1 MPSHYE
7 TRAFVKYLDSDCHQR
22 CAFKVSLMFLVFYSM
37 SSLKERHWH
46 YHDGG
51 HLPSMLV
58 QADFLFVAFALQ
70 ECTCIKSLLQK
81 QFLRSSV
88 ISVSAI
94 WVLMSV
100 FLQRNHQELTNSLDQ
115 PVWHNLLFSCCCLF
129 FLLLVDFDDS
139 C

>member
-22 CAFKVSLMFLVFYSM
+22 CAFKVSLMFLVFYRM

-46 YHDGG
+46 YRDGG

-70 ECTCIKSLLQK
+70 EVHMYQVIVAKTVPSL
-81 QFLRSSV
+81 
-88 ISVSAI
+88 VS
-94 WVLMSV
+94 
-100 FLQRNHQELTNSLDQ
+100 N
-115 PVWHNLLFSCCCLF
+115 
-129 FLLLVDFDDS
+129 
-139 C
+139 